1 MKFCGKHL
9 DLLTGEG
16 ECFQCQINDLRQQ
29 IEEYQ
34 IENRE
39 LKKALKDLNSGVPG
53 ESGTFWKVSPGAN

>member
-16 ECFQCQINDLRQQ
+16 ECFQCQINELRQE

-34 IENRE
+34 NENRE
-39 LKKALKDLNSGVPG
+39 LKKALKEANSGVPQG
-53 ESGTFWKVSPGAN
+53 AFWKVSPGAN